1 MLTISFNCP
10 LENGLHARPAS
21 ALEQRVNEF
30 RANIHIL
37 NLRNQ
42 RKADAR
48 SVLGMIGTDILY
60 QDPCE
65 LLLEGE
71 DEAQAHQ
78 ALSRFIHEE
87 FAGCDEPAASIAPQ
101 ISSPLP
107 VYLSLTKAEIL
118 RGTGVSL
125 GIAQGIALHMGA
137 PDLSE
142 LAEQEDA
149 TAYGIRYQQIQTA
162 LQKVRHELHE
172 EWRLAKGDAAAVLQA
187 HSKLLADSLMEEAL
201 LAQRPARNALASLA
215 LALDELSRPL
225 RESQSAYLQQ
235 RVLDLQDLGLRL
247 AAHLTSQQLM
257 PQTAL
262 VRDTIV
268 VSPQPLTPGQFLA
281 LRGRYLKGI
290 IMGAG
295 GETSHTVI
303 LARSFGIPLLS
314 IEAAESG
321 RINSGETLLLDTRYG
336 VAVLSPDALAESW
349 YQLETR
355 KQHRLAARLQ
365 PLTQHPGRTR
375 EGIPVAVL
383 ANIALAAEAETV
395 FAAGAE
401 GIGLFRTEMLF
412 CERSTPPDE
421 EEQYHDYRLV
431 LEQAAGRK
439 VVIRTLDI
447 GGDKPC
453 DYLDIPEEEN
463 PFLGWR
469 GIRLYPAFMSLF
481 RTQIRALLRA
491 SKTGPLHIMAPM
503 VTTLEEVKWLR
514 EQFNITQQQLN
525 KEGIATGDWSLGIM
539 AEVPSVV
546 YFLAK
551 AAPYI
556 DFISIGS
563 NDLVQYFLACDR
575 GNGKVRHLYN
585 YFDPSFLQLLQQ
597 ITEQAHHAKIDISL
611 CGEMGGDPAALTL
624 LLGAGLRQISMSASR
639 IAPVKARLAS
649 LSIEDSERILNQ
661 ALQCDSADGVV
672 VQQLQHLSADI
683 SKPVF
688 DSSLILLDSQIS
700 TKAEVIKVL
709 TDNLEVEQRTFSG
722 AEVEK
727 AIWQREE
734 VFSTALGFAIAL
746 PHCKSSAVSSS
757 SVSVMRLAEPL
768 AWNDEVAVSL
778 VIMLTVSERE
788 KGDHMKIF
796 SRLAR
801 KLMHVEFRQQLMSGG
816 APQQVAELLELEMA
830 R

>member
-1 MLTISFNCP
+1 MLTLSFNCP

-21 ALEQRVNEF
+21 ALEQRVGEF
-30 RANIHIL
+30 SSHIHIV

-42 RKADAR
+42 RKADTR
-48 SVLGMIGTDILY
+48 SVLAMIGTDILY

-65 LLLEGE
+65 LQLEGE
-71 DEAQAHQ
+71 DETLAHQ
-78 ALSRFIHEE
+78 ILSRFIAEE
-87 FAGCDEPAASIAPQ
+87 FAGCDEPAASIELQA
-101 ISSPLP
+101 SHPLP
-107 VYLSLTKAEIL
+107 VYLAQTTAQIL
-118 RGTGVSL
+118 RGNGVSL
-125 GIAQGIALHMGA
+125 GMSQGIAMHMGA
-137 PDLSE
+137 LDLLA

-149 TAYGIRYQQIQTA
+149 TVYPIRHQQIKTA
-162 LQKVRHELHE
+162 LQKVRHQLDE
-172 EWRLAKGDAAAVLQA
+172 EWRLAKGDAATVLQA

-201 LAQRPARNALASLA
+201 LAQRPARNALESLA
-215 LALDELSRPL
+215 LALDEVSQPL
-225 RESQSAYLQQ
+225 RESHSSYLQQ

-247 AAHLTSQQLM
+247 AAHLTTQPLM

-262 VRDTIV
+262 LQDTV
-268 VSPQPLTPGQFLA
+268 VISPVPLTPGQFLA

-314 IEAAESG
+314 VEATDVG
-321 RINSGETLLLDTRYG
+321 RIRAGEALLLDTRYG
-336 VAVLSPDALAESW
+336 VVVLSPDLQAHRW
-349 YQLETR
+349 YQLEET
-355 KQHRLAARLQ
+355 KHQRLAARLR
-365 PLTQHPGRTR
+365 PLTQRPGRTQDN
-375 EGIPVAVL
+375 EPIAVL

-412 CERSTPPDE
+412 CERASPPDE
-421 EEQYHDYRLV
+421 EEQYHAYRQV
-431 LEQAAGRK
+431 LEQAKGRK

-453 DYLDIPEEEN
+453 DYLNIPEEEN

-469 GIRLYPAFMSLF
+469 GIRLYPAFIHLF
-481 RTQIRALLRA
+481 RSQMRALLRA
-491 SKTGPLHIMAPM
+491 SATGPLHIMAPM

-514 EQFNITQQQLN
+514 EQFNTIQQQLN
-525 KEGIATGDWSLGIM
+525 KEGITTGIWSLGIM

-563 NDLVQYFLACDR
+563 NDLAQYFLACDR
-575 GNGKVRHLYN
+575 GNTRVRHLYN
-585 YFDPSFLQLLQQ
+585 YFDPSFLQLLQEM
-597 ITEQAHHAKIDISL
+597 TEQAHRAKIDISL
-611 CGEMGGDPAALTL
+611 CGEMGGDPAALAL
-624 LLGAGLRQISMSASR
+624 LLGIGLRQISMSASR

-649 LSIEDSERILNQ
+649 LSIGACERILEQ

-672 VQQLQHLSADI
+672 VEQLQHLSSDT

-688 DSSLILLDSQIS
+688 DPALILLDSQIS
-700 TKAEVIKVL
+700 SKAEVIKVL

-722 AEVEK
+722 PEVEK

-746 PHCKSSAVSSS
+746 PHCKSAAVSSS

-768 AWNDEVAVSL
+768 AWNDEVTVSL

-801 KLMHVEFRQQLMSGG
+801 KLMHADFRQQLISSQ
-816 APQQVAELLELEMA
+816 APQQLAELLELEIA
-830 R
+830 G